1 MVKRMILAAC
11 AVVVFFG
18 SANAFDLKSI
28 AGKLGGD
35 NNTVNN
41 IINAVVGSDN
51 FEVKDLAGTWTYKSP
66 AVAFES
72 EDLLSKA
79 GGVAAASTI
88 EGKIAPYYS
97 KVGMESMSITFDENG
112 NFTLNLKKGSLKGT
126 IEKGDNGKYKFEFKA
141 LGKIKAFTA
150 EAYVKKG
157 ATLEITFNVT
167 KLMEL
172 VSNIAKVSG
181 NSSVSSVASLL
192 NNYKG
197 LYAGFELAK

>member
-1 MVKRMILAAC
+1 MVKRLIFAAC
-11 AVVVFFG
+11 AVAVIFG
-18 SANAFDLKSI
+18 NAQAFDLKSLL
-28 AGKLGGD
+28 GGGD
-35 NNTVNN
+35 NNTINN
-41 IINAVVGSDN
+41 IVNAVIGSDN
-51 FEVKDLAGTWTYKSP
+51 FEIKDLAGTWKYKNP

-88 EGKIAPYYS
+88 ESKIAPYYS
-97 KVGMESMSITFDENG
+97 KVGMEAMSITFTESG
-112 NFTLNLKKGSLKGT
+112 EFTLNLKKGSLKGT
-126 IEKGDNGKYKFEFKA
+126 VTKGENGKYKFEFKA
-141 LGKIKAFTA
+141 FGSIKAFTA

-157 ATLEITFNVT
+157 TTLEITFNVT

-172 VSNIAKVSG
+172 VSNIAKISG
-181 NSSVSSVASLL
+181 NSTMSTLTTLL